1 MTSLFEKIDD
11 LSQQIASCEVPAVP
25 RLIADDISPE
35 RLAGVL
41 AEQGRIAIMSAE
53 GDIFDIA
60 AGRYSN
66 GEPNFGVLLKGHTGE
81 PLRIDRINRQAEFVS
96 NPALTLGL
104 AIQPDILRG
113 LTQKPGFRGRGLLGR
128 FLYAVPKTNI
138 GHRKIKTQAVPEH
151 VTARYKREV
160 TALLALPIPSN
171 TVPALLLDAE
181 ARRIFEEYQA
191 RLEPRL
197 AEGAELGHISD
208 WAGKLAGAVA
218 RIAGLL
224 HMAANT
230 GTDARI
236 SGATMAAA
244 IQIGEYFTA
253 HAMAAFDVMAADPC
267 REGARIII
275 DWLKGRQQVTR
286 GELQQAMKNYLK
298 SKELDNALAVL
309 EEYGYI
315 QVQQVKTSENQK
327 KPTNIV
333 VVNPKLR
340 KK

>member
-138 GHRKIKTQAVPEH
+138 GHRRIKPPEH

-160 TALLALPIPSN
+160 TALSALPIPPE

-181 ARRIFEEYQA
+181 AGRIFEEFQA

-224 HMAANT
+224 HMAANK

-267 REGARIII
+267 REGARIIS

-286 GELQQAMKNYLK
+286 GELQQAMKNYMK
-298 SKELDNALAVL
+298 SKELDNALTLL

-333 VVNPKLR
+333 VVNPKLS